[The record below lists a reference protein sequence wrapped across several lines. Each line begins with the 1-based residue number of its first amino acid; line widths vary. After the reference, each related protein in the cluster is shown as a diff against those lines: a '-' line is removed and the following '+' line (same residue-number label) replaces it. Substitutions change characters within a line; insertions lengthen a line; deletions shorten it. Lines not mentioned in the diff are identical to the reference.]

1 MDMLDTVFKNM
12 VLRVTLDAAPVPD
25 THVAAFIDKLREA
38 PSLFFA
44 PLPEP
49 LASPCPACA
58 SIPPRV

>member
-1 MDMLDTVFKNM
+1 MDMLDAVFKNM
-12 VLRVTLDAAPVPD
+12 ALRVTLDAAPVPD

-49 LASPCPACA
+49 PASPRAA
-58 SIPPRV
+58 SVSVPTRV